1 MKTYLVYIMFALVS
15 VASNTLHAQAIDQL
29 GIKKGADLS
38 GSLSATTNSY
48 KAFGIPNRRDP
59 FNWFLNGNFN
69 FTLFGYSMPFSFSY
83 SNQNRNF
90 TQPFNR
96 FQFAPSY
103 KWAKV
108 NIGTQSMNFSNYT
121 LAGHMFNGVGTEL
134 TPGKFS
140 ISAMYGTLLKAV
152 PFATLTTNSTR
163 EDSLQ
168 NNRGAFQRKGAG
180 VKLGFNNNGN
190 SYGISV
196 FKAQDIVNSLP
207 FVPVDANLTPRDNIS
222 MGITLKQNMGKHFFS
237 ELEYSLSSINK
248 DNRLNSNFEDSVKQ
262 QNLGKYN
269 LLNGFLKP
277 NGSKVFYDALQ
288 AGVGFTMNHFSVK
301 LNYERV
307 APDYETMGAYNV
319 ISDIQNMTIAPSV
332 QLLKGKVN
340 IAANVGL
347 QNDNLNKQK
356 ATTSKRVVGNGS
368 VSITPNNHW
377 NINANYNNFTSFIR
391 TKPLDNPFTVR
402 TPYDS
407 LDFYQVNKSYGGAVA
422 YIFGSK
428 EIPKNISLNVNY
440 QQAADEQRGAD
451 INQII
456 NTDFFTSNL
465 GFTLSKSKVG
475 LSVTTGVNYYINNN
489 PSGSTSFIGPSLSV
503 SKTMMQQKLRL
514 SSNATYSFT
523 NSNFN
528 NVVSKSSI
536 TNASV
541 QASLALGK
549 KASTQA
555 NSANGGVSNESAS
568 QSSLSKKKKG
578 RHAMNGSLNF
588 VNQPAMLNRPGYSEF
603 VLNVGYTFSF

>member
-1 MKTYLVYIMFALVS
+1 MKKYIVYIALCVLS
-15 VASNTLHAQAIDQL
+15 LQTNKLNAQAIDQIS
-29 GIKKGADLS
+29 IKKGADLS

-83 SNQNRNF
+83 SNQNKNF

-152 PFATLTTNSTR
+152 PFPILTDSSTR
-163 EDSLQ
+163 EDSSQ
-168 NNRGAFQRKGAG
+168 YNRAAFQRKGAG
-180 VKLGFNNNGN
+180 IKLGFNNNGN
-190 SYGISV
+190 SYGITL
-196 FKAQDIVNSLP
+196 FKAQDITTSLP
-207 FVPVDANLTPRDNIS
+207 FVPVDAVLTPRDNIAL
-222 MGITLKQNMGKHFFS
+222 GITVKQNIGKHFFS

-248 DNRLNSNFEDSVKQ
+248 DNRINSNIEDSATQ
-262 QNLGKYN
+262 LNLGKYN
-269 LLNGFLKP
+269 LLKNILKP
-277 NGSKVFYDALQ
+277 NGSKVFFDAVQ
-288 AGVGFTMNHFSVK
+288 VGLGYTMNNFSVK

-319 ISDIQNMTIAPSV
+319 INDMQNITIAPSV
-332 QLLKGKVN
+332 QLLKGKLN
-340 IAANVGL
+340 LAANVGF
-347 QNDNLNKQK
+347 QNDNLNNQK
-356 ATTSKRVVGNGS
+356 ATTSKRIVGNGS
-368 VSITPNNHW
+368 VTVVPNTHW

-391 TKPLDNPFTVR
+391 VKPLDNPFTVR

-407 LDFYQVNKSYGGAVA
+407 LDFYQVNKSYGGAIA
-422 YIFGSK
+422 YIFGGK
-428 EIPKNISLNVNY
+428 EMPKNISLSINY

-465 GFTLSKSKVG
+465 GFTLSKPKVG
-475 LSVTTGVNYYINNN
+475 LSITTSANYYINHN
-489 PSGSTSFIGPSLSV
+489 PTGSTSFIGPSVSV
-503 SKTMMQQKLRL
+503 SKTMWQQKLRV
-514 SSNATYSFT
+514 SSNVTYSFT
-523 NSNFN
+523 SANFN
-528 NVVSKSSI
+528 NVVTKNSI
-536 TNASV
+536 TNASL

-549 KASTQA
+549 NAGVKAGANGQQNSGYSDPA
-555 NSANGGVSNESAS
+555 NS
-568 QSSLSKKKKG
+568 SKNKKG
-578 RHAMNGSLNF
+578 KHALNGSLNF
-588 VNQPAMLNRPGYSEF
+588 VNQPAMINRPGYSEF
-603 VLNVGYTFSF
+603 VLNVGYTYSF